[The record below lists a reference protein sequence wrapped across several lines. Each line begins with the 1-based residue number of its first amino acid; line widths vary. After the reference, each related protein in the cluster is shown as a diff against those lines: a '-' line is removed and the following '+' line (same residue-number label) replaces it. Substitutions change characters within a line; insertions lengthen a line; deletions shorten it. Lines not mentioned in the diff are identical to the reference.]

1 MGYLNSIFILGGI
14 NVLAVV
20 GVAVL
25 TGYTGLFTIG
35 HAAFMAIGGYTA
47 AVLVVKLNQPFWL
60 GLVAAG
66 FAAALSSLIVGYPT
80 LRSKLKGDYF
90 AIAMLGFG
98 EAVRLLL
105 NNTYKVINGAIGFTG
120 IPLYTTSLLVLALDI
135 VGIWLIRN
143 FVISQYGKNCVA
155 IREQEVAAEL
165 MGIDVMK
172 TKLWALAISA
182 FYAGVAGGLFGFYM
196 TYLVPSMFTS
206 SKSSDLLAAVVFGGI
221 NSLTGPVLAAFL
233 LVALPELLRFLYV
246 WRLVIYGLLFVII
259 MIFRPQG
266 LLGYRDI
273 SWASLKRFAGR
284 LGGGGRRSG
293 PGLKSPPPARVAAS
307 GGGR

>member
-1 MGYLNSIFILGGI
+1 MGYLNSILILGGI

-47 AVLVVKLNQPFWL
+47 AVLVVKLGQPFWL
-60 GLVAAG
+60 ALVAAG
-66 FAAALSSLIVGYPT
+66 SVAAVSSLIVGYPS

-120 IPLYTTSLLVLALDI
+120 IPLLTTSTLVVVLDI
-135 VGIWLIRN
+135 VGIILVRN

-165 MGIDVMK
+165 MGIDVLK
-172 TKLWALAISA
+172 TKLWALGISA
-182 FYAGVAGGLFGFYM
+182 FYGGVAGGLFGFYM
-196 TYLVPSMFTS
+196 TYLAPGMFTS
-206 SKSSDLLAAVVFGGI
+206 QKSSDLLAGVVFGGMSSI
-221 NSLTGPVLAAFL
+221 TGPVLAAFL
-233 LVALPELLRFLYV
+233 LVVLPELLRFLFV
-246 WRLVIYGLLFVII
+246 WRLV
-259 MIFRPQG
+259 
-266 LLGYRDI
+266 
-273 SWASLKRFAGR
+273 
-284 LGGGGRRSG
+284 
-293 PGLKSPPPARVAAS
+293 
-307 GGGR
+307 